1 MQIEQTFGISVPLVL
16 GQLLALAISVTVFV
30 FWLWMLVECVRRKD
44 MTDNQKLVWVLVL
57 VLVNCIGSI
66 VYFFAS
72 DRSKRRFS

>member
-1 MQIEQTFGISVPLVL
+1 MDSSAPAFLSLLVML
-16 GQLLALAISVTVFV
+16 AGGLVSLLAFV

-57 VLVNCIGSI
+57 VFVSCIGSI

-72 DRSKRRFS
+72 DRSRRTFS

>member
-1 MQIEQTFGISVPLVL
+1 MDSSAPAFLSLLVML
-16 GQLLALAISVTVFV
+16 AGGLVSLLAFV

-72 DRSKRRFS
+72 DRSKRTFS